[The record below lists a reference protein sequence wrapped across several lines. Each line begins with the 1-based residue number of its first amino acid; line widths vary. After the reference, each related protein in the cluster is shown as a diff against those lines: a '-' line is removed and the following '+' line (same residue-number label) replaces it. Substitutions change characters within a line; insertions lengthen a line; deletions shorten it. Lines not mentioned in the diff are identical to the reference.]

1 MFLKYG
7 LFQGLLFVFKKLRYV
22 FFITIHPLFPAL
34 FHVSLVLKSLL
45 HLVPQSI
52 RDILTNDTK
61 KQEEKKKKKGKKI
74 TFLGVRNTT
83 QLYSFDGTHI
93 FTRALAFDV
102 PKNCQIGMLIYFNKN
117 M

>member
-1 MFLKYG
+1 MTSLPKSKLRVLKYG

-22 FFITIHPLFPAL
+22 FFTTIHALFPAL
-34 FHVSLVLKSLL
+34 FHASLVLKSLA

-61 KQEEKKKKKGKKI
+61 KKEEKKKKGKKI

-83 QLYSFDGTHI
+83 ELYSFDGTRI
-93 FTRALAFDV
+93 FTRALAFGV
-102 PKNCQIGMLIYFNKN
+102 PKN
-117 M
+117 

>member
-1 MFLKYG
+1 M
-7 LFQGLLFVFKKLRYV
+7 RYV

-34 FHVSLVLKSLL
+34 FHVSLVLKSLA

-61 KQEEKKKKKGKKI
+61 KKEEKKKKGKKI

-83 QLYSFDGTHI
+83 LLYSFDGTHI
-93 FTRALAFDV
+93 FTWALAFGV
-102 PKNCQIGMLIYFNKN
+102 PKN
-117 M
+117 